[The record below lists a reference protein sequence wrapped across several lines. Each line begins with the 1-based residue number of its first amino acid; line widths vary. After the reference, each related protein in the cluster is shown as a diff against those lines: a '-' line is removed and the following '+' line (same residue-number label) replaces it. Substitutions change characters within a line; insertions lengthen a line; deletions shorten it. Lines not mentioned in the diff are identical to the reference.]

1 MNKLLTIVVPAYN
14 VEKYIERCL
23 DSFINEKI
31 LETIEILVVDD
42 GGNDKTLS
50 IAEKYAIKY
59 PDTII
64 PIHKENGGHGSVI
77 NYGIEHAKG
86 KYFKVVDGD
95 DWIDSEELWKLLNKI
110 KKEKLDVDVI
120 FSDYIKEYKY
130 NNSKKIFSL
139 KESFDEDKIMNLTD
153 TKYNKDMRIEIHS
166 LIYNT
171 NMLRSEKIR
180 FLEKTFYEDTEYVL
194 FPLAKNRKIIYLPNP
209 IYHYFIGRPE
219 QSVSIDSVIKHL
231 DDQFRVIDSI
241 LNFYDK
247 MKIDENENKIKEIW
261 ESRLISTI
269 KYRYTIL
276 IKAYPQKEDEI
287 KKFDKYLIEKNYK
300 IYEKLS
306 QQNEFI
312 KFGRKTN
319 FKHMK
324 IINFVMKTEEKMK
337 NFRRKNEEK

>member
-1 MNKLLTIVVPAYN
+1 MNKLLTIVIPAYN
-14 VEKYIERCL
+14 VENYIERCL
-23 DSFINEKI
+23 DSFINKKI
-31 LETIEILVVDD
+31 LELIEILVVDD
-42 GGNDKTLS
+42 GGNDNTLG
-50 IAEKYAIKY
+50 IAKKYAGKY

-64 PIHKENGGHGSVI
+64 PVHKENGGHGSVI
-77 NYGIEHAKG
+77 NYGIEYARG

-95 DWIDSEELWKLLNKI
+95 DWVDSEELFKI
-110 KKEKLDVDVI
+110 LDKIQKEKLEVDVI

-130 NNSKKIFSL
+130 NNSSKLFSL
-139 KESFDEDKIMNLTD
+139 KNSFDEDKIMNLTD
-153 TKYNKDMRIEIHS
+153 TRYNKNMRIEIHS

-171 NMLRSEKIR
+171 DMLRNEKIR

-241 LNFYDK
+241 LYFYDM
-247 MKIDENENKIKEIW
+247 MKISDNENKIKEIW

-276 IKAYPQKEDEI
+276 INAYPQKEDEI
-287 KKFDKYLIEKNYK
+287 EKFDKYLIEKNQK

-306 QQNEFI
+306 QENKFI
-312 KFGRKTN
+312 KFGRKNN

-324 IINFVMKTEEKMK
+324 ILKLVMKTEEKMK
-337 NFRRKNEEK
+337 NFRRKK